1 MKTVSARR
9 PRAKSVQPVT
19 WVYEPHTPGV
29 GTLEITR
36 GESLAHYYVSESTP
50 DPEAAPGRHFR
61 LRKIGE
67 ASLYDCHLADL
78 PELSACDCAD
88 HTFAEKPHQCKH
100 LLALRAVV
108 ESGQIDEE
116 REPVP
121 AELCDCWDCFVYREK
136 PGYQCPRSGVQ
147 TSAPTPAPTP
157 EPVEPGPEPLT
168 TPCPTCLT
176 VCELVPVRSRSY
188 PHEIRCVECQRRAEG
203 CE

>member
-9 PRAKSVQPVT
+9 PRAKSTPMAR

-29 GTLEITR
+29 GTLEIVSPR
-36 GESLAHYYVSESTP
+36 VVSHYYVSESTP

-61 LRKIGE
+61 LRKIGGSE
-67 ASLYDCHLADL
+67 LYDCHLADL
-78 PELSACDCAD
+78 PELSTCDCAD
-88 HTFAEKPHQCKH
+88 HTFAEKPRQCKH
-100 LLALRAVV
+100 ILAMRAVV

-121 AELCDCWDCFVYREK
+121 PAIRDCWDCFVYRGK
-136 PGYQCPRSGVQ
+136 PGYQCPRSEAQ
-147 TSAPTPAPTP
+147 TSAPTSAPAP

-176 VCELVPVRSRSY
+176 VCELLPVRGRRY
-188 PHEIRCVECQRRAEG
+188 THEIRCVECQRRAEG